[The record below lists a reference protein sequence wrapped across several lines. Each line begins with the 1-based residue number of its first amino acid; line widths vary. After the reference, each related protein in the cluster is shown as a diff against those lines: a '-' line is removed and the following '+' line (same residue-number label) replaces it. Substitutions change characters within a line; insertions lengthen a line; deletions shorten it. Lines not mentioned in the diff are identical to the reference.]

1 MGTGGHK
8 KKAMTQ
14 MRHAY
19 IQAAFQSIGHIR
31 SFDGFAVGPF
41 RVLTPSAGLF
51 RFARGT
57 YFFFNLAT
65 ASDVVLANA
74 ILWG

>member
-1 MGTGGHK
+1 MGPK
-8 KKAMTQ
+8 KKAVIQ